1 MFCGTARITQHNT
14 VASFVSPLK
23 AILYLPFILLPFV
36 AMMVAFRSFFSFR
49 SLLPIPT
56 ATHTQWP
63 VDFWTLPNVSSKLD
77 IFFVP
82 FLPWFLFFPM
92 ESSVAKS
99 TLFVTFFRST
109 NSIAEFDP
117 TDCSRSHFIDLL
129 VKPIAGRVIIYWN
142 IGRNLDKIYWLKLV
156 QQVW

>member
-56 ATHTQWP
+56 ATHT
-63 VDFWTLPNVSSKLD
+63 V
-77 IFFVP
+77 
-82 FLPWFLFFPM
+82 
-92 ESSVAKS
+92 
-99 TLFVTFFRST
+99 
-109 NSIAEFDP
+109 
-117 TDCSRSHFIDLL
+117 
-129 VKPIAGRVIIYWN
+129 AGRLLDVAERFFETGYFFCALSSLISFFSHGV
-142 IGRNLDKIYWLKLV
+142 IGRQIDPLRYVFPFHQLDCGVWSDWLFEIALYRLAGEADSRPSNNLLKYW
-156 QQVW
+156 